1 MTDPIDL
8 FQERKRMIAYLAAE
22 IPGSQ
27 DEKTLI
33 AMEAY
38 AMLLDGHS
46 MCRVLAFIDGHK
58 LGQAA

>member
-1 MTDPIDL
+1 
-8 FQERKRMIAYLAAE
+8 MIAYLAAE

-58 LGQAA
+58 LEQAA